1 MQLEMDLLKLKV
13 LANESNEHFA
23 KNAASTLNNSHG
35 RAPNFLADTAPQL

>member
-23 KNAASTLNNSHG
+23 KTPLLLSNNSHG